1 MKRILGLDLGTNSI
15 GWAVVNAEEVIR
27 ENETSFLKPV
37 SISASGSRIIP
48 MDEGVLGDFDRGNTK
63 SQTKD
68 RTDKRGTR
76 RLLERYLLRRE
87 RLLRVLKLMGFLP
100 DHYAEKIDSY
110 GKFTDESEPKLAWRK
125 GTDGKFEFIFK
136 DSFNEMLDDFAKSQ
150 QQLVAN
156 GKKVPYDW
164 TIYYLRKKALSR
176 RLTKEELAWIL
187 LQFNQKRGYYQ
198 LRGEEEEENTNENV
212 EIISAKILSVERKEK
227 DKKYEKY
234 RYEML
239 LDNGLIYQEAFYND
253 VSSWVNE
260 TKEFV
265 LKTSILKDGSKKE
278 ELSFLPTPDEIEKM
292 DAQRK
297 GRMYAKIKLRTEK
310 NINNSKKT
318 IGCYIYDALLTNPDQ
333 KIIGKLVRTVERKYY
348 KEELNQI
355 LAVQKDLIP
364 ELQDEN
370 LYKAC
375 IEELYPKNEAHRN
388 NIAKPDFANL
398 FINDILFYQRP
409 LKSKKSLISDCPY
422 ESHFDKDGN
431 EYPIKCIAK
440 SNPLFQEFRLWQF
453 VHNLRIYQR
462 ERTISD
468 GQLDLFGNVS
478 SGKLQTDVDV
488 TDELL
493 KTEDD
498 YVALFDWLNDRSTIK
513 QDTLLNSYFKFKK
526 EKGKDHYPYR
536 WNYVEDKEYPCNQT
550 RAVILSKLDKNEKD
564 LLSKELTNKIW
575 HLLYSVT
582 TKVEIDSVFDDSKK
596 NKVKCH
602 KNGTTTYGI
611 YKMLLD
617 SGFSSE
623 TINRIKNI
631 KFEEKDYG
639 SYSEK
644 AIKKLLPLMRMGK
657 YWNADAID
665 SKTKERIDKIITG
678 EYDEKI
684 KDRAR
689 EKTINLTDI
698 SQFKGLPLWLACY
711 VVYDRH
717 SETKEITRWES
728 PDDIDT
734 YLKNFK
740 QHSLRNP
747 IVEQVVTETLRTV
760 RDIWKQEGNIDEI
773 HIELGREMKNPADKR
788 KKMAERIQQNE
799 NTNLR
804 IKAMLMEFMDPDMG
818 IENVRPYSPSQQDI
832 LRIYEEYALD
842 NLTKDDKE
850 FDFISKVSRQ
860 AQPSKSDIT
869 RYKCWL
875 EQKYRSPYT
884 GEMIPLAKLFTSAYE
899 IEHVIP
905 QSRYFDDSFSNKV
918 ICEAEVNKL
927 KDRQL
932 GFEFIKAHKGEKV
945 QISQGKTVEILSIEA
960 YEKFV
965 KDNYANNRTKMKKL
979 LMDDIPD
986 GFIERQLNDSRYIS
1000 KLIKGLLSNIVREK
1014 LPNGEYEQEAVSKNL
1029 ISCNGSI
1036 TDRLKKDW
1044 GMDDVWNRI
1053 VLPRFERL
1061 NELTKQINS
1070 VELVNKFKCLFEK
1083 LLDDHAKSINQSIN
1097 SSYDKYF
1104 KSLDSD
1110 KQKDIIDK
1118 IMNQL
1123 PIKESFLSVN
1133 KQGHLIPNMP
1143 LELQKGFNKKR
1154 IDHRHHAMD
1163 AIVIACTTRDHVN
1176 LLNNEAAHSKK
1187 YDKSYRYDLQSK
1199 LRRKDEE
1206 GHYKEFV
1213 KPWDSFTSD
1222 AKQALDN
1229 IIVSFKQNLRVINK
1243 TTNYYQ
1249 HYDENGKKVLVK
1261 QEKGDNW
1268 AIRKSMHKDTGW
1280 GEINLRFTKEVSLN
1294 EALKNPKS
1302 IVNKDFKRKVQELL
1316 VQGHDAKYIKK
1327 YVEDNKDVWSDID
1340 IKKIKVYYFTKD
1352 TNERYFATRFMSD
1365 LVGYMSGIKEDK
1377 IISRIESVTDTGI
1390 QKILLVHLKKYDRLE
1405 FKSDN
1410 NTFEILIN
1418 GRIQTYREK
1427 YSINDNDI
1435 KSIIDSSNNTFY
1447 YKGIEIHEEDIENAD
1462 KRKNILSSHNLK
1474 ITIKHYPDIAFSPD
1488 GIDNMNRNILELNGG
1503 KPHKPIYKVRHYESG
1518 NKYSIGQKGSKSKK
1532 FVEADDCTNLYFV
1545 VYQTTDKER
1554 VYATIPFELSVD
1566 CQKGNLNR
1574 KNWVSLLDERLRDKS
1589 ENDELKK
1596 YQRFGIPADAK
1607 MLFVLSP
1614 NDYVYIPYSD
1624 TDGSIDKN
1632 RIFVVNDFNDTTIY
1646 FRPCNF
1652 AKAIASKEV
1661 DMRRK
1666 FIKKENAEK
1675 IVGSYDDKTASFEN
1689 KMIKEICI
1697 PIKVDRLGKIIE
1709 FNGHKV

>member
-15 GWAVVNAEEVIR
+15 GWALVNAEEVIR

-68 RTDKRGTR
+68 RTDKRGAR

-87 RLLRVLKLMGFLP
+87 RLLRVLKLMKFLP
-100 DHYAEKIDSY
+100 EHFAININEY
-110 GKFTDESEPKLAWRK
+110 GKFIDDSEPKLAWRK
-125 GTDGKFEFIFK
+125 GPDGKFDFIFK
-136 DSFNEMLDDFAKSQ
+136 DSFCEMIADFEKNQ
-150 QQLVAN
+150 PKLVAD

-164 TIYYLRKKALSR
+164 TIYYLRKKALSQ

-198 LRGEEEEENTNENV
+198 LRGEEEEDNVYKLVEFLAQKVVRVEATDEKKGDDVWYNVYLENGMVYRRSSRIPLDWEGKVKEFIVTTD
-212 EIISAKILSVERKEK
+212 LEK
-227 DKKYEKY
+227 DGTPKK
-234 RYEML
+234 
-239 LDNGLIYQEAFYND
+239 D
-253 VSSWVNE
+253 
-260 TKEFV
+260 
-265 LKTSILKDGSKKE
+265 KDGNIKYSFRAPKEDDWTLLKK
-278 ELSFLPTPDEIEKM
+278 K
-292 DAQRK
+292 
-297 GRMYAKIKLRTEK
+297 TEFD
-310 NINNSKKT
+310 IDNSKKT

-375 IEELYPKNEAHRN
+375 IEELYPNNEAHRN

-398 FINDILFYQRP
+398 FINEILFYQRP

-422 ESHFDKDGN
+422 ESHFNKDGN

-665 SKTKERIDKIITG
+665 AKTKERIDKIITG

-684 KDRAR
+684 KDRVR

-717 SETKEITRWES
+717 SETKEITKWES

-832 LRIYEEYALD
+832 LRIYEENALD

-850 FDFISKVSRQ
+850 FDFISKVSKQ
-860 AQPSKSDIT
+860 AQPSKSDII

-1000 KLIKGLLSNIVREK
+1000 KLIKNFLSNIVREK

-1036 TDRLKKDW
+1036 TDHLKKDW

-1365 LVGYMSGIKEDK
+1365 LVGYMSGIKDYDK
-1377 IISRIESVTDTGI
+1377 AIAKIESITDTGI
-1390 QKILLVHLKKYDRLE
+1390 QKILKAHLRAK
-1405 FKSDN
+1405 DN
-1410 NTFEILIN
+1410 NPEL
-1418 GRIQTYREK
+1418 
-1427 YSINDNDI
+1427 
-1435 KSIIDSSNNTFY
+1435 
-1447 YKGIEIHEEDIENAD
+1447 
-1462 KRKNILSSHNLK
+1462 
-1474 ITIKHYPDIAFSPD
+1474 AFSAD
-1488 GIDNMNRNILELNGG
+1488 GIDEMNHNIVDLNGG
-1503 KPHKPIYKVRHYESG
+1503 KPHKPIYKVRRYESG
-1518 NKYSIGQKGSKSKK
+1518 NKYSIGQKGCKSQK
-1532 FVEADDCTNLYFV
+1532 FVEADKGTNLFFA
-1545 VYQTTDKER
+1545 VYTIDKLDKKTGNVEKIR
-1554 VYATIPFELSVD
+1554 TFATVSLNIVID
-1566 CQKGNLNR
+1566 CQK
-1574 KNWVSLLDERLRDKS
+1574 
-1589 ENDELKK
+1589 K
-1596 YQRFGIPADAK
+1596 YQKEWKMELDKVLKEKEFVDNDAV
-1607 MLFVLSP
+1607 LQFILSP
-1614 NDYVYIPYSD
+1614 NDLVYVPTVDELRNGIKAD
-1624 TDGSIDKN
+1624 KIDKSRVYKMVSSSGSQCFFIN
-1632 RIFVVNDFNDTTIY
+1632 NKVASIIVNKVEY
-1646 FRPCNF
+1646 SPL
-1652 AKAIASKEV
+1652 
-1661 DMRRK
+1661 
-1666 FIKKENAEK
+1666 
-1675 IVGSYDDKTASFEN
+1675 N
-1689 KMIKEICI
+1689 KMERSISGEMIKEICI
-1697 PIKVDRLGKIIE
+1697 PIKVDRLGNVIE
-1709 FNGHKV
+1709 FNGIKS